1 MKTKLIFILT
11 LISHLAFAQQWD
23 SLSFDLPI
31 LPTDTLFQKSI
42 NKADSITTSFQTK
55 ADSLNNLYQA
65 QFNKIDAHRSKLQ
78 NKIDSL
84 NNLKL
89 PTEKLTHKL
98 DSLNQLKS
106 AKLSSL
112 TKEVDDLK
120 AKATSSFKEIT
131 LPPQMQEPFDKLKS
145 SVQGYSLPALNANTP
160 GLPSGNLPSLTNTKL
175 PTLSNQLK
183 LDTNLKGLGNLNQ
196 VNEFAGK
203 AGEYTQD
210 AQNLVKGNLDEVKN
224 IDKTL
229 ESKVAGM
236 EGVDQLT
243 KGQGML
249 GQANQLTD
257 SAAMQDKMKELAK
270 EQIMNVAQDHF
281 AGKQEVLQQAMDK
294 MSKLKSRYSEV
305 KSMAELPKKLP
316 NPLKGKPLIERLV
329 PGVTFQILKSNYFLL
344 DVNALLLYRITP
356 RLSAGAGW
364 NQRLPFDDLKIK
376 KEERI
381 YVAGYELY
389 KKHSGTDAGL
399 ERVSLSLMDAGH
411 RFVMVETRNGIND
424 GTEKQLVRYQL
435 HNHLGSAALEL
446 DGTLDA
452 KVISYEEYHPF
463 GTTAYQAKNQDIKS
477 AAKRYRYT
485 GMERDEETGME
496 YHSARY
502 YLPWLGRWL
511 SADPIWIEGG
521 ENIYRYGRNNP
532 VKMTD
537 LSGNQPAEIFSPE
550 TALVAAT
557 ALQRAAQVWGTAG
570 IFTGGAAV
578 AAPAIVAAP
587 AAGAALPVAAAVTYA
602 LAISG
607 AMIGALH
614 IYMGRTGSIARY
626 GNPYGM
632 PSRDIAFPVLR
643 AAREMRADPFP
654 IPPPLPA
661 PAPEGEERRRPR
673 LEGRIYVTYTRYNP
687 ETGLTY
693 SGRTSAV
700 IDLNMP
706 WRPQADAAVAARDA
720 NHHIDERPE
729 PTASSFLPAR
739 LDQFA
744 VGYAVGY
751 GERYRDAAY
760 LAIRGREQQLIDHYG
775 ATRAAELGSSATFTG
790 GAWTDSNPG
799 PHLTENNFRGVAR
812 DNLLGPVFHAASDL
826 AFRPLASYTGDIN
839 P

>member
-120 AKATSSFKEIT
+120 AKATNSLKEIN

-329 PGVTFQILKSNYFLL
+329 PGVTFQILKSNYFIL

-381 YVAGYELY
+381 YGPRGVIEL
-389 KKHSGTDAGL
+389 KWTK
-399 ERVSLSLMDAGH
+399 
-411 RFVMVETRNGIND
+411 GINFRLLP
-424 GTEKQLVRYQL
+424 EIM
-435 HNHLGSAALEL
+435 N
-446 DGTLDA
+446 
-452 KVISYEEYHPF
+452 
-463 GTTAYQAKNQDIKS
+463 TT
-477 AAKRYRYT
+477 
-485 GMERDEETGME
+485 
-496 YHSARY
+496 
-502 YLPWLGRWL
+502 
-511 SADPIWIEGG
+511 
-521 ENIYRYGRNNP
+521 
-532 VKMTD
+532 
-537 LSGNQPAEIFSPE
+537 
-550 TALVAAT
+550 
-557 ALQRAAQVWGTAG
+557 
-570 IFTGGAAV
+570 
-578 AAPAIVAAP
+578 
-587 AAGAALPVAAAVTYA
+587 
-602 LAISG
+602 
-607 AMIGALH
+607 
-614 IYMGRTGSIARY
+614 
-626 GNPYGM
+626 
-632 PSRDIAFPVLR
+632 
-643 AAREMRADPFP
+643 
-654 IPPPLPA
+654 IPPPIARSHGIDPA
-661 PAPEGEERRRPR
+661 YREWVPSMFVGIKKDFTVYKNIKGNTEVLYNLYDPNNYSPYGDR
-673 LEGRIYVTYTRYNP
+673 L
-687 ETGLTY
+687 
-693 SGRTSAV
+693 AV
-700 IDLNMP
+700 RFGFEFPMKKK
-706 WRPQADAAVAARDA
+706 QK
-720 NHHIDERPE
+720 
-729 PTASSFLPAR
+729 
-739 LDQFA
+739 
-744 VGYAVGY
+744 
-751 GERYRDAAY
+751 
-760 LAIRGREQQLIDHYG
+760 
-775 ATRAAELGSSATFTG
+775 
-790 GAWTDSNPG
+790 
-799 PHLTENNFRGVAR
+799 
-812 DNLLGPVFHAASDL
+812 
-826 AFRPLASYTGDIN
+826 
-839 P
+839 